1 MSSGVRVA
9 DTAREGSASRGLFIT
24 FEGGEGVGKS
34 TQTALLA
41 DTLRDLGHT
50 VVTTREPGGTPTAET
65 LRGLLLD
72 PAQDLDAV
80 EQVLLLNAARHNHMR
95 AVILPA
101 VDRGEIVIC
110 DRFIDST
117 RAYQGAAGGL
127 DDATQPDLI
136 MDLHRMVMHGRM
148 PDLTVILD
156 APVETGLGRAAAR
169 ATATDR
175 FETALH
181 QFHEKLR
188 QGFLDIAAREADRC
202 HVISAADPEQDIAA
216 RVLEL
221 VLSRLGQS

>member
-9 DTAREGSASRGLFIT
+9 DTAREGSASRGLFVT

-41 DTLRDLGHT
+41 GSLRDLGHT

-65 LRGLLLD
+65 LRSLLLD
-72 PAQDLDAV
+72 REQDLDPV

-110 DRFIDST
+110 DRFVDST

-136 MDLHRMVMHGRM
+136 MDLHRMVMRGRM

-175 FETALH
+175 FETARR

-202 HVISAADPEQDIAA
+202 HVISATDPQQEIAA

>member
-9 DTAREGSASRGLFIT
+9 DTAREGPASRGLFIT

-41 DTLRDLGHT
+41 STLRDRGHT

-65 LRGLLLD
+65 LRSLLLD
-72 PAQDLDAV
+72 PAHDLDAV
-80 EQVLLLNAARHNHMR
+80 EQVLLLNAARHSHMR
-95 AVILPA
+95 EVILPA
-101 VDRGEIVIC
+101 IDRGEIVIC

-127 DDATQPDLI
+127 DTATRPDLI
-136 MDLHRMVMHGRM
+136 MDLHHMIMQGRM

-156 APVETGLGRAAAR
+156 APIETGLGRAAAR

-175 FETALH
+175 FETA
-181 QFHEKLR
+181 QRRFHEKLR
-188 QGFLDIAAREADRC
+188 QGFLDIAGHEPDRC
-202 HVISAADPEQDIAA
+202 HVVSATDPQQDIAA

-221 VLSRLGQS
+221 VLPKLVQP

>member
-41 DTLRDLGHT
+41 NALRDRGHT

-65 LRGLLLD
+65 LRSLLLD
-72 PAQDLDAV
+72 PALDLDAV

-95 AVILPA
+95 GVILPA
-101 VDRGEIVIC
+101 IDRGEIVIC

-127 DDATQPDLI
+127 DTATRPDLI
-136 MDLHRMVMHGRM
+136 MDLHRMVMQGRM

-156 APVETGLGRAAAR
+156 APIETGLGRAAAR
-169 ATATDR
+169 AAATDR
-175 FETALH
+175 FETA
-181 QFHEKLR
+181 QCRFHEKLR
-188 QGFLDIAAREADRC
+188 QGFLDIAGHEPDRC
-202 HVISAADPEQDIAA
+202 HVVPATDPQQAIAA

-221 VLSRLGQS
+221 VLSRLGRS

>member
-9 DTAREGSASRGLFIT
+9 DRAGAGSAARGLFIT

-41 DTLRDLGHT
+41 DCLRARGHT

-65 LRGLLLD
+65 LRNLLLD

-80 EQVLLLNAARHNHMR
+80 EQVLLLNAARHSHMR

-127 DDATQPDLI
+127 DDATRPDLI
-136 MDLHRMVMHGRM
+136 MDLHRMVMQGRM
-148 PDLTVILD
+148 PDLTLILD
-156 APVETGLGRAAAR
+156 APIETGLGRAAAR

-175 FETALH
+175 FETAQR

-188 QGFLDIAAREADRC
+188 QGFLDIAEREPERC
-202 HVISAADPEQDIAA
+202 HVISASDRQQDIAA
-216 RVLEL
+216 RILDL
-221 VLSRLGQS
+221 VLSRLGQP

>member
-9 DTAREGSASRGLFIT
+9 DRTRDGSASHGLFIT

-41 DTLRDLGHT
+41 HTLRNRGHT

-65 LRGLLLD
+65 LRSLLLD
-72 PAQDLDAV
+72 PAQDLDAI
-80 EQVLLLNAARHNHMR
+80 EQVLLLNAARHSHMR
-95 AVILPA
+95 TVILPA

-136 MDLHRMVMHGRM
+136 MDLHRMVMQGRM

-175 FETALH
+175 FETAQR

-188 QGFLDIAAREADRC
+188 QGFLDIAGGEPERC
-202 HVISAADPEQDIAA
+202 HVISATDPQQDIAA